1 MTCLKENRCIYSM
14 QQHPGAL
21 HHMHLPDFTIKAKK
35 PWMDENV
42 QSGFLSKT
50 AFQTACVGPCSCQ
63 TVQGQLSD
71 LHNFLFLFLL
81 NFSFSL
87 FSVSFYPSH
96 ELDAEVHF
104 VNMTLFTR
112 GGLHSSFWIVD
123 RKHIYIGSADMDW
136 RSLSKV
142 KAHIS
147 IWFAGSLKS
156 NT

>member
-1 MTCLKENRCIYSM
+1 
-14 QQHPGAL
+14 
-21 HHMHLPDFTIKAKK
+21 
-35 PWMDENV
+35 MDENV

>member
-1 MTCLKENRCIYSM
+1 
-14 QQHPGAL
+14 
-21 HHMHLPDFTIKAKK
+21 MHLQHAAAPRSSTPYASARLHNQGQKTLNGY
-35 PWMDENV
+35 ENV
-42 QSGFLSKT
+42 QPGFLSKT
-50 AFQTACVGPCSCQ
+50 AFQTACVPPRSCQ

-96 ELDAEVHF
+96 GLDAEVHF
-104 VNMTLFTR
+104 VNMTVFTR

-142 KAHIS
+142 KAHIN
-147 IWFAGSLKS
+147 IWFAGVFKE
-156 NT
+156 